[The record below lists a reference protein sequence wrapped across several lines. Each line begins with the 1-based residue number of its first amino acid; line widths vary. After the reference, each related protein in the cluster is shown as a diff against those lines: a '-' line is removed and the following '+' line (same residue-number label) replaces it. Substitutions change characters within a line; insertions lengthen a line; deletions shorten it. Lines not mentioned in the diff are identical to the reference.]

1 MNKLKIGIGII
12 ILVIAFAMYWSYNQ
26 TIVLK
31 VGVFAGSNWDVPNG
45 SGYKLIDTAIARFEE
60 EHPNVKIEY
69 KSGILK
75 EDYSLWLADQ
85 IIEGNEPDVFIVL
98 GDDFNTLSSVGALKD
113 LTSLIE
119 NDKSF
124 DINNYYGSVLKIG
137 QYEGNQYAL
146 PYESNPKLMFVNKTL
161 LEKEGIPMPKNDW
174 TLDDFYDI
182 CKKVTKD
189 SDGDGI
195 IDQYGCYNFTWID
208 AINGYNLRLFNE
220 DGTAC
225 YLNRDEVKEALTF
238 MKNLNELN
246 QGYNVKA
253 NDFDKGKIVFA
264 PMPFS
269 QYRAY
274 KPYPWSIK
282 KYSTFEW
289 DCVRMP
295 VAKNKKHVSEVSS
308 LLMAISSRTTHSKEA
323 WDFLKMLTYNEQS
336 QKDLFQYSQGVS
348 SLKSVI
354 RSDEVNNLLNKD
366 KLQESQVN
374 MNLLDDVME
383 SAVTAG
389 QFKKYDTAL
398 SIMDRNIREII
409 QDNDD
414 LDMSLID
421 LQKEVNKYLRN

>member
-1 MNKLKIGIGII
+1 MSKIKIGVGIV

-26 TIVLK
+26 TVVLRI
-31 VGVFAGSNWDVPNG
+31 GIFAGSNWDVPNG
-45 SGYKLIDTAIARFEE
+45 SGYKLIDTAIARFEK

-69 KSGILK
+69 TSGILK
-75 EDYSLWLADQ
+75 EDYSSWLADQ

-113 LTSLIE
+113 LTGLIE
-119 NDKSF
+119 DDKNF

-208 AINGYNLRLFNE
+208 AINGYNLQLFNE

-323 WDFLKMLTYNEQS
+323 WEFLKMLTYNEQS

-354 RSDEVNNLLNKD
+354 RSDEVNDLLNKD

-383 SAVTAG
+383 NAVTAG

-421 LQKEVNKYLRN
+421 LQKEVNNYLRN

>member
-1 MNKLKIGIGII
+1 MNKLKIII
-12 ILVIAFAMYWSYNQ
+12 CIVTVIIAAVLYYSYNQ
-26 TIVLK
+26 TVVLK
-31 VGVFAGSNWDVPNG
+31 VGIFAGSNWDVPSG
-45 SGYKLIDTAIARFEE
+45 SGYKLIDTAIARFEK

-85 IIEGNEPDVFIVL
+85 FIKGAEPDVFIVL
-98 GDDFNTLSSVGALKD
+98 DDDFNTLSSIGALKD
-113 LTSLIE
+113 LTDLIDDDE
-119 NDKSF
+119 SF
-124 DINNYYGSVLKIG
+124 DTGSFYASVLKLG
-137 QYEGNQYAL
+137 QHEGRQYAL

-161 LEKEGIPMPKNDW
+161 LEKEGISMPQNDW

-182 CKKVTKD
+182 CKKITKD
-189 SDGDGI
+189 SNGDGI
-195 IDQYGCYNFTWID
+195 IDQYGCYNFTWLD
-208 AINGYNLRLFNE
+208 AINGYNIQLFNE
-220 DGTAC
+220 EGTEC
-225 YLNRDEVKEALTF
+225 YLNKEEVKEAITF
-238 MKNLNELN
+238 MRNLNEIN
-246 QGYNVKA
+246 QGYNVRA
-253 NDFDKGKIVFA
+253 NDFDKGKVVFS

-295 VAKNKKHVSEVSS
+295 VAAGRKHVSEVSS
-308 LLMAISSRTTHSKEA
+308 LLMAISSRSMHSQEA
-323 WDFLKMLTYNEQS
+323 WEFLKMLTYNEQS
-336 QKDLFQYSQGVS
+336 QKELFRYSQGIS

-354 RSDEVNNLLNKD
+354 RLDEVNILLNED

-383 SAVTAG
+383 NALTVG
-389 QFKKYDTAL
+389 QFKKYETAL
-398 SIMDRNIREII
+398 SIIDKNIRSII
-409 QDNDD
+409 QDNGD

-421 LQKEVNKYLRN
+421 LQKEINKYLRN

>member
-31 VGVFAGSNWDVPNG
+31 VGVFAG
-45 SGYKLIDTAIARFEE
+45 TAIARFEE

-113 LTSLIE
+113 LTGLIE

-208 AINGYNLRLFNE
+208 AINGYNLQLFNE

-389 QFKKYDTAL
+389 
-398 SIMDRNIREII
+398 
-409 QDNDD
+409 
-414 LDMSLID
+414 MSLID
-421 LQKEVNKYLRN
+421 LQKEVNNYLRN

>member
-113 LTSLIE
+113 LTGLIE

-137 QYEGNQYAL
+137 QYEDNQYAL

-208 AINGYNLRLFNE
+208 AINGYNLQLFNE

-389 QFKKYDTAL
+389 KFKKYDTAL